1 MKVMKKKELFIT
13 LIFAVLLTGCIHD
26 CITDPPAGGNTIT
39 ITAGLPGESASTD
52 MPGTMI
58 ALKESGL
65 NVNLTWEVG
74 DQIYLVLTQGG
85 AYKDKQTYTLTAD
98 DISDDKKKAVF
109 TLSLAKI
116 ADGNFNLYGV
126 YGGEGLDGTDP
137 TKAKLPLAEHSR
149 SSSLDSL
156 QKNKGIMLTFAKP
169 ELTKPLTSLSVN
181 FEHIGSLFRILVKNT
196 AETSLNDVNSATLT
210 ADDNLPVYCN
220 DGNDTYDLDGV
231 DGGRFTSVGSNS
243 LSFAPIS
250 SSNIVS
256 GGILAFWAWFPVQK
270 EQTWQELKLTVGG
283 KTTEGTTSDKTGVTV
298 GKAYHFYA
306 THNGTTLSF
315 AGSTDITV
323 AAGKLADFRDGN
335 LYNTVEIK
343 RDDSTQTWMKEN
355 LAYLPS
361 VVAKATGSEDS
372 GLESNA
378 YYYVYGNTST
388 DVATAKATTNYT
400 TYGVL
405 YNWTAAMA
413 GAASSNE
420 RPSGIRGACPNGW
433 HLPSDAE
440 WKQLER
446 ALGMLLTETNKTGN
460 RGTDQGGQ
468 MKATGNTTDV
478 TGLWTYPNTGASNSS
493 YFTGLPGSFRNSDNT
508 ESGVGDQCYY
518 WCSTLDG
525 SDAWYRG
532 LYYNHALVHRNKGT
546 KAYGFSVRCV
556 KD

>member
-52 MPGTMI
+52 MPGTRI

-405 YNWTAAMA
+405 YNWSAALT
-413 GAASSNE
+413 
-420 RPSGIRGACPNGW
+420 ACPPGW
-433 HLPSDAE
+433 HLPSDLE
-440 WKQLER
+440 WYILENFVDNSINDPAAYSWRGIDCGKKLKSITQWMYDAVHFGTNNFGFSALPGGLRNGGGDGSFLFRGTIGDWWSSSAHGKDAGLFREMQHDNSKVER
-446 ALGMLLTETNKTGN
+446 AGYSRT
-460 RGTDQGGQ
+460 QG
-468 MKATGNTTDV
+468 
-478 TGLWTYPNTGASNSS
+478 L
-493 YFTGLPGSFRNSDNT
+493 
-508 ESGVGDQCYY
+508 
-518 WCSTLDG
+518 
-525 SDAWYRG
+525 
-532 LYYNHALVHRNKGT
+532 
-546 KAYGFSVRCV
+546 SVRCLR
-556 KD
+556 D

>member
-1 MKVMKKKELFIT
+1 
-13 LIFAVLLTGCIHD
+13 
-26 CITDPPAGGNTIT
+26 
-39 ITAGLPGESASTD
+39 
-52 MPGTMI
+52 
-58 ALKESGL
+58 
-65 NVNLTWEVG
+65 
-74 DQIYLVLTQGG
+74 
-85 AYKDKQTYTLTAD
+85 
-98 DISDDKKKAVF
+98 
-109 TLSLAKI
+109 
-116 ADGNFNLYGV
+116 
-126 YGGEGLDGTDP
+126 
-137 TKAKLPLAEHSR
+137 
-149 SSSLDSL
+149 
-156 QKNKGIMLTFAKP
+156 MLTFAKP

-378 YYYVYGNTST
+378 LTTTFTATPVQMWQQQKPQPITQPTACYTTGQPPWPGRQAVMKDPAVYGEL
-388 DVATAKATTNYT
+388 AQ
-400 TYGVL
+400 
-405 YNWTAAMA
+405 MA
-413 GAASSNE
+413 GTCPVM
-420 RPSGIRGACPNGW
+420 RSGNSWRGPW
-433 HLPSDAE
+433 E
-440 WKQLER
+440 
-446 ALGMLLTETNKTGN
+446 
-460 RGTDQGGQ
+460 
-468 MKATGNTTDV
+468 
-478 TGLWTYPNTGASNSS
+478 
-493 YFTGLPGSFRNSDNT
+493 
-508 ESGVGDQCYY
+508 CY
-518 WCSTLDG
+518 
-525 SDAWYRG
+525 
-532 LYYNHALVHRNKGT
+532 
-546 KAYGFSVRCV
+546 
-556 KD
+556 